1 MGHGAGR
8 TVGSMTATIRTQ
20 QLTKQYGSATVLD
33 ALDLEIE
40 AGEVFGYLGPNGAGK
55 STTIAILLGL
65 IRPTSGSAR
74 IFDLDVWDDA
84 ATIHRRLAHVPSEA
98 NLWPSLTG
106 AEVLEFLAAIHGS
119 VDTRLPRRNSSIVS
133 SSRSTRRCA
142 RTATATG
149 RR

>member
-1 MGHGAGR
+1 
-8 TVGSMTATIRTQ
+8 MTATIRTQ

-65 IRPTSGSAR
+65 IRPTSGSER

-84 ATIHRRLAHVPSEA
+84 ATVHRRLAHVPSEA
-98 NLWPSLTG
+98 NLWPSLTERKCWSSSRRST
-106 AEVLEFLAAIHGS
+106 APSTLLTA
-119 VDTRLPRRNSSIVS
+119 RNSSIVS

-142 RTATATG
+142 RTATAIG